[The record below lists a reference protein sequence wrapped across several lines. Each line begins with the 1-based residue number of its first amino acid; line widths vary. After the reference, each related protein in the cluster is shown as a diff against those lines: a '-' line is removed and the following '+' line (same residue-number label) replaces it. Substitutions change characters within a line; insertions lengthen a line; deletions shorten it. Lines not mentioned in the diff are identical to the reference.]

1 MKEALFWD
9 QMILEAFVQTDLG
22 LGHEVWGKFRQAKV
36 KEMTFSVGIYWEQA
50 DHSIYIGG
58 K

>member
-1 MKEALFWD
+1 
-9 QMILEAFVQTDLG
+9 MILEAFVQTDLG